1 MNHPTVTLLSWLGF
15 LCIAT
20 ASLTGISFAEWPHWR
35 GPSTTGEWNPAS
47 FPEKKS
53 GAAMMIPPAT
63 ARYCTPLHATARHCS
78 PLLVEREG
86 TEQFIC
92 WTP

>member
-1 MNHPTVTLLSWLGF
+1 MATL
-15 LCIAT
+15 A
-20 ASLTGISFAEWPHWR
+20 WPVDHRRVESCVFSGKEIWR
-35 GPSTTGEWNPAS
+35 SNDDPA
-47 FPEKKS
+47 
-53 GAAMMIPPAT
+53 G
-63 ARYCTPLHATARHCS
+63 YCTPLHATARHCS

>member
-1 MNHPTVTLLSWLGF
+1 MATLAWPVDHRRVESCVFSGKEIWRSNDDPAGYCTLL
-15 LCIAT
+15 
-20 ASLTGISFAEWPHWR
+20 H
-35 GPSTTGEWNPAS
+35 
-47 FPEKKS
+47 
-53 GAAMMIPPAT
+53 AT
-63 ARYCTPLHATARHCS
+63 ARHCTPLHATARHCS